1 LIKEVSCYWTEEEQ
15 HWDHFRE
22 LFLLHV
28 SPTNEQQHERVVVL
42 LINIESF
49 EQAVSAHLLLLIYDI
64 IEYDL

>member
-15 HWDHFRE
+15 HWAHFRE

-28 SPTNEQQHERVVVL
+28 SPPNELQHEMAVVL

-49 EQAVSAHLLLLIYDI
+49 EQAVSAHLLLIDDT
-64 IEYDL
+64 IESDL